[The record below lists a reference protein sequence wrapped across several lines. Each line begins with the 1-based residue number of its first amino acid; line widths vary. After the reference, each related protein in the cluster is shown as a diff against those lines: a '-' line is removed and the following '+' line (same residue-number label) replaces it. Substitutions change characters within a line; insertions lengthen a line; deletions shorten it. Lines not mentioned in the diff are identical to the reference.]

1 MRGDHELNEV
11 KAEKLAQVAAPLTF
25 ATEEEIRAIVGA
37 GPGSLGP
44 VNLPMPVVA
53 DRSVAAMS
61 DFGAGAN
68 VDGKHYFGINWER
81 DLPLPQV
88 ADIRNVVEGDASP
101 DGQGTLLIKR
111 GIEVGHI
118 FQLGTKY
125 SEAMKA
131 TVQGEDGRNQV
142 LTMGCYGIGVTRV
155 VAAAIEQ
162 NHDERGIIWP
172 DAIAPFQ
179 VAILPMNMHKS
190 FRVQA
195 LAEELYNTSV
205 PTAST

>member
-1 MRGDHELNEV
+1 MKTLMVR
-11 KAEKLAQVAAPLTF
+11 
-25 ATEEEIRAIVGA
+25 ATEERPQAGCPAGARRSRAERSQGREA
-37 GPGSLGP
+37 GTGCRAADLRHRRRNSRHRRRRPGSLGP

-68 VDGKHYFGINWER
+68 VDGKHYFGINWGAICR
-81 DLPLPQV
+81 CRRWPISVTWWKATP
-88 ADIRNVVEGDASP
+88 A

-172 DAIAPFQ
+172 DAIRRSRYD
-179 VAILPMNMHKS
+179 HC
-190 FRVQA
+190 R
-195 LAEELYNTSV
+195 
-205 PTAST
+205 